1 MSTVRAL
8 ANLISERLAEAA
20 VLVEANDLSQL
31 ASGLLRLRGAINL
44 LTDTLDEDNGNVLP
58 GYVDQNAAAREEI
71 NEALATIVGEPIAV
85 GATLAA
91 GALLLT
97 APGVAGLPLVGAI
110 VVGGL
115 GALSAFIADAAAQK
129 LIEAL
134 SAEGITLV
142 GQLVDYSEATT
153 GLTIIGTTAA
163 DRITA
168 TVHDDTIQ
176 MGLSDDV
183 LYEMG
188 GSDQVDG
195 GFGTDELSYLR
206 SESAVVFDLGNG
218 EAKQGGDTDIFE
230 NIEIFSGSDFDDT
243 FSFVGIETM
252 SPFDPSIPY
261 ATHQNLL
268 R

>member
-1 MSTVRAL
+1 MSAVTEIASAL
-8 ANLISERLAEAA
+8 KDALRQGFVIVEEHGYTQLAE
-20 VLVEANDLSQL
+20 
-31 ASGLLRLRGAINL
+31 GLLRLDAAIDL
-44 LTDTLDEDNGNVLP
+44 LTTTIDKDNGNVLP
-58 GYVDQNAAAREEI
+58 GHVDQNAAARAEI
-71 NEALATIVGEPIAV
+71 NEALAVIAGEPIAV
-85 GATLAA
+85 GAYAA
-91 GALLLT
+91 SGALLVFGASALGL
-97 APGVAGLPLVGAI
+97 GVPAAAIVGLVGISA
-110 VVGGL
+110 
-115 GALSAFIADAAAQK
+115 ALFVEEAAK
-129 LIEAL
+129 RFVEML

-168 TVHDDTIQ
+168 TAHDDTVQ

-206 SESAVVFDLGNG
+206 SESAVVFDFGNG